1 MYLPLLLYVEVIFSY
16 MTRKLLN
23 FIFILPSFEYLTPGA
38 TLISRGLIFVIDIPT
53 GFQEVTQII
62 RVT

>member
-1 MYLPLLLYVEVIFSY
+1 MYLPLFLYVEVIFSY
-16 MTRKLLN
+16 MTRKLN

-38 TLISRGLIFVIDIPT
+38 TLISKGLIFVIDIPT
-53 GFQEVTQII
+53 DFQEVTHII

>member
-1 MYLPLLLYVEVIFSY
+1 MYLPLFLYVEVIFSY
-16 MTRKLLN
+16 MTRKLN

-38 TLISRGLIFVIDIPT
+38 TLISKGLTFVIDIPT
-53 GFQEVTQII
+53 DFQEVTHII